1 MTLPT
6 KVIYIAC
13 FAIFAFSCSP
23 DNIDDDMNSTLTEE
37 LIIPEAKLIEIEIL
51 ELINEYRVSQG
62 LCNLVTMDIVKY
74 QAFSHTDYMIEQNNI
89 SHDYFFSRKAFLQSQ
104 AGALEVSENVAYG
117 YSYAESVVNA
127 WINSESHRATIEG
140 DFTDFDISAEQN
152 DEGVWFFT
160 NIFVK
165 K

>member
-6 KVIYIAC
+6 KVIYVAC
-13 FAIFAFSCSP
+13 FALVAFSCSP
-23 DNIDDDMNSTLTEE
+23 DLIDDELNTALSEE
-37 LIIPEAKLIEIEIL
+37 LVVPEAKTIEIEIL
-51 ELINEYRVSQG
+51 ELINDYRSSKG
-62 LCNLVTMDIVKY
+62 LCHLRTMDLAKY
-74 QAFSHTDYMIEQNNI
+74 QAYSHTDYMIEQDNI
-89 SHDYFFSRKAFLQSQ
+89 SHDYFYTRKAFLESE
-104 AGALEVSENVAYG
+104 AGALAVSENVGYG

-127 WINSESHRATIEG
+127 WIHSESHRATIEG

-152 DEGVWFFT
+152 DEGVWYFT

>member
-13 FAIFAFSCSP
+13 FAIFTFSCSP
-23 DNIDDDMNSTLTEE
+23 DDLEDDMTAALSEE

-51 ELINEYRVSQG
+51 ELINEYRVSVG
-62 LCNLVTMDIVKY
+62 LTQLKTMDIVKY
-74 QAFSHTDYMIEQNNI
+74 QAYSHTDYMIEQNNI
-89 SHDYFFSRKAFLQSQ
+89 SHDYFYSRKAFLEAQ
-104 AGALEVSENVAYG
+104 AGAIAVQENVAYG
-117 YSYAESVVNA
+117 YSYAESLVNA
-127 WINSESHRATIEG
+127 WINSDSHRATIEG
-140 DFTDFDISAEQN
+140 DFTDFDISAEKN
-152 DEGVWFFT
+152 EDGVWFYT

>member
-13 FAIFAFSCSP
+13 FAIIAFSCSP
-23 DNIDDDMNSTLTEE
+23 DNIEDDITTALSEE

-89 SHDYFFSRKAFLQSQ
+89 SHDYFYSRKAFLQSQ

-152 DEGVWFFT
+152 DEGTWYYT

>member
-6 KVIYIAC
+6 KVISVAC

-23 DNIDDDMNSTLTEE
+23 DLIEDDLTTSLSEE
-37 LIIPEAKLIEIEIL
+37 LVVPEAKSIEIEIL
-51 ELINEYRVSQG
+51 ELINEYRISKG
-62 LCNLVTMDIVKY
+62 LCSLLTMDIVKS
-74 QAFSHTDYMIEQNNI
+74 QAYSHTDYMIDQDNI
-89 SHDYFFSRKAFLQSQ
+89 SHDNFYTRKAYLESK
-104 AGALEVSENVAYG
+104 AGALSVSENVAYG

-127 WINSESHRATIEG
+127 WINSDSHRETIEG
-140 DFTDFDISAEQN
+140 DYTDFDISAEQN
-152 DEGVWFFT
+152 EEGVWFFT

>member
-6 KVIYIAC
+6 KVISVAC

-23 DNIDDDMNSTLTEE
+23 DLIENDLTTSFSEE
-37 LIIPEAKLIEIEIL
+37 LVVPEAKSIEIEIL
-51 ELINEYRVSQG
+51 ELINEYRISKG
-62 LCNLVTMDIVKY
+62 LSNLLTMDIVKS
-74 QAFSHTDYMIEQNNI
+74 QAYSHTDYMIDQDNI
-89 SHDYFFSRKAFLQSQ
+89 SHDNFYTRKAYLESE
-104 AGALEVSENVAYG
+104 AGALSVSENVAYG

-127 WINSESHRATIEG
+127 WINSDSHRETIEG

-152 DEGVWFFT
+152 EEGVWFFT

>member
-23 DNIDDDMNSTLTEE
+23 DNIDDDMNTALSEE

>member
-13 FAIFAFSCSP
+13 FVIFALSCSP
-23 DNIDDDMNSTLTEE
+23 DIIEDDMTTTQSDE
-37 LIIPEAKLIEIEIL
+37 LIIPEAKSIEIEIL
-51 ELINEYRVSQG
+51 QLINEYRVSKG
-62 LCNLVTMDIVKY
+62 LTSLRTMEIVKS
-74 QAFSHTDYMIEQNNI
+74 QAYSHTDYMIEQNNV
-89 SHDYFFSRKAFLQSQ
+89 SHDFFHSRKAFLESQ
-104 AGALEVSENVAYG
+104 AGAVDVSENVGYG

-127 WINSESHRATIEG
+127 WINSDTHRATLEG

-152 DEGVWFFT
+152 DEGVWFYT

>member
-23 DNIDDDMNSTLTEE
+23 DIIEDDMTTTLSEE

-51 ELINEYRVSQG
+51 ELINEYRVSKG
-62 LCNLVTMDIVKY
+62 LTSLRTMDIVKY
-74 QAFSHTDYMIEQNNI
+74 QAYSHTDYMIEQNNI
-89 SHDYFFSRKAFLQSQ
+89 SHDYFFTRKAYLESQ
-104 AGALEVSENVAYG
+104 AGAIAVQENVAYG

-127 WINSESHRATIEG
+127 WILSDSHRATLEG

-152 DEGVWFFT
+152 DEGVWFYT